1 MLSSVKFEG
10 GEIWADAPIC
20 LKNAQIGAQN
30 LKYGRV
36 RVFVDR
42 IFYIWFFGR
51 SVLSFGSLRGHSMQK
66 ILCRCFDT
74 AWGDNGPE

>member
-1 MLSSVKFEG
+1 M
-10 GEIWADAPIC
+10 WADAHIC

-42 IFYIWFFGR
+42 IFYI
-51 SVLSFGSLRGHSMQK
+51 
-66 ILCRCFDT
+66 
-74 AWGDNGPE
+74 